1 MRMMRMRKMRM
12 RMILRGMRMR
22 TKFPA
27 KKTAKIGKKSLK
39 NEDTSNCKELFYSFI
54 NDVIESA
61 KGTGVENPVPLK

>member
-1 MRMMRMRKMRM
+1 MM
-12 RMILRGMRMR
+12 

-61 KGTGVENPVPLK
+61 KETGVENPVLLK